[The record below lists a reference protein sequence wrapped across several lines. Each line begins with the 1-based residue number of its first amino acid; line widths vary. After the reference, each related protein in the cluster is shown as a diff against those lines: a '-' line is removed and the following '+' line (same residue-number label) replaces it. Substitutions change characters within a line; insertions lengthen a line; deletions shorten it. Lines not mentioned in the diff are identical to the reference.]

1 MAMTDNESRAFQ
13 AACDGS
19 SNGFADLYKLFSRR
33 VYTTALSL
41 LNDRDAALE
50 ALEVIFN
57 GVYKHLDD
65 LKNAGNFDLWVQRA
79 TVNYCRRQKPGAGD
93 EPFVEEDGE
102 DEELAATLPQIYA
115 SEDEH
120 SRRLFK
126 AFSELPS
133 ELKEPAALITLN
145 SFTAAET
152 ATILQTD
159 EDTADRR
166 RKLAFRELKRRVTQL
181 EKEDGE
187 NFSENPVL
195 DCLSAEQVIMSAS
208 VLRSLPRKEAADVF
222 ERLAVLLPAQEEERT
237 GEDEAEKKPEVKPEG
252 KSKPKPAPKAV
263 SKPAPRSGPKQ
274 KKAAGQ
280 RPSAKS
286 KAKPRPTNKKG
297 KKSFFRK
304 LLAAAMALII
314 VAGISTCIALVV
326 NDHDDDKKNEDEVL
340 IINGKKTELDV
351 KRLPAGLKE
360 LLEGFSPYID
370 SDAGAEY
377 YCEKAGTKE
386 TNLLYRLMQSPPC
399 FDYKSF
405 SLTGVTLHESET
417 DPYWYASD
425 SKRFTTIP
433 AADLS
438 KVAKNVFNCSEEVY
452 DKLKE
457 DGQTNKLFYA
467 YGEDYYCVAD
477 AATEYIPPLVELVS
491 AQFDGSY
498 YYVTYNSYVGKLLKS
513 YYGVEY
519 AEKTDFDEIRDII
532 KHDELY
538 AVLTYKE
545 ENGEKYWALCA
556 NSKADSIFG
565 KFSVPDS
572 PEDANE
578 ENIFSVLPPQFVLS
592 VGNDDWKTLININKD
607 GAFQGY
613 HVTNKQEGGENYGST
628 VYECFFNG
636 KFGNVQKLNAYSF
649 HFDLLYINTD
659 YPEGQESVKDSVK
672 HVSFKPIGFE
682 KGTEFLLYLPGTEV
696 SKVPPEHVSW
706 LNSANVTENE
716 KITVFSLYN
725 LEGKY
730 GFHAPGTAQSI
741 PAHASSRAW
750 SGAYKDFV
758 LEERYRDTNQ
768 EFFDDEPRRAALY
781 DAGTGIPY
789 LLISS
794 GSSVP
799 ALSGY
804 RVYKY
809 SGGAVTYVGTTG
821 KNIYQSAGTS
831 FRGIFSKVSVNAAQV
846 EQDLRDQ
853 GIQYYDLIEYSDIIS
868 DSFTRIDVVRK
879 EYYDYSG
886 SSKMADLCS
895 NHGLVTAASGEL
907 VEIDTNS
914 VAYIKKIGWEKFAE
928 NIK

>member
-13 AACDGS
+13 GACDGS
-19 SNGFADLYKLFSRR
+19 SESFAELYKLFSRR

-50 ALEVIFN
+50 ALEVIFK

-65 LKNAGNFDLWVQRA
+65 LKNAGNFDLWIQRA
-79 TVNYCRRQKPGAGD
+79 TVNYCRRQKPDDSG
-93 EPFVEEDGE
+93 EPFAEEAAE
-102 DEELAATLPQIYA
+102 DEKLAVTLPQIYA

-133 ELKEPAALITLN
+133 QLKEPAALITLN

-152 ATILQTD
+152 ATILQID
-159 EDTADRR
+159 EETAERR
-166 RKLAFRELKRRVTQL
+166 RKLAFCELKRRVTRL

-222 ERLAVLLPAQEEERT
+222 ERLSALMPAAEEKLPD
-237 GEDEAEKKPEVKPEG
+237 EDESEEKTDVKPEN
-252 KSKPKPAPKAV
+252 KPAPKAA
-263 SKPAPRSGPKQ
+263 SPARPAQ
-274 KKAAGQ
+274 KKAAGT
-280 RPSAKS
+280 RAAAKTKS
-286 KAKPRPTNKKG
+286 KPRAANKKG

-326 NDHDDDKKNEDEVL
+326 NDHDDDKKKEDEAL
-340 IINGKKTELDV
+340 IINGKKTDLDV

-360 LLEGFSPYID
+360 LLESFSPYID
-370 SDAGAEY
+370 SEAGAEY
-377 YCEKAGTKE
+377 YCDKAGTKE

-399 FDYKSF
+399 CDYKAL
-405 SLTGVTLHESET
+405 SLAGVTLHEGET
-417 DPYWYASD
+417 DPYWYASE
-425 SKRFTTIP
+425 SKRFTTIS

-438 KVAKNVFNCSEEVY
+438 KAAKSVFNCSEEIY

-477 AATEYIPPLVELVS
+477 AATDRIPPLVELVS

-538 AVLTYKE
+538 AVLSYKE

-556 NSKADSIFG
+556 NSKSDSVFG

-607 GAFQGY
+607 GTFQGY

-636 KFGNVQKLNAYSF
+636 KFGNVQKMNAYSF
-649 HFDLLYINTD
+649 HFDLLYLNTD

-682 KGTEFLLYLPGTEV
+682 KGKEFLLYLPGTEV

-758 LEERYRDTNQ
+758 LEERYRDTDQ

-789 LLISS
+789 LLVSS

-831 FRGIFSKVSVNAAQV
+831 FRGIFSKVSVSAAQV

-853 GIQYYDLIEYSDIIS
+853 GIQYYDLVEYSDILS